1 MLTERQLEVILSVVH
16 AFIESGEEVGSRT
29 LSKRYLKGR
38 SAATIRN
45 EMADLEEMGY
55 LMQPYTSAGRVPT
68 TRAYRI
74 FVDTML
80 QRLPHNERGRGWI
93 KRIEAHR
100 DGLRGALSKASEML
114 SQLSNYVGMAA
125 VTQLAQIRLR
135 KVDFVRIDSSHC
147 LLLVILEGG
156 IVHHRMVTM
165 PCDLSQDILEDLSRR
180 INTLAGYEWSEVRET
195 LRNYISGELWR
206 YADLCGSALAE
217 LDAILAGE
225 RTKLYTGSM
234 SNLFDVPDFQD
245 IGKFRALFSI
255 LEQENELAKL
265 LEQYGMKDGI
275 GVVIGEENAAP
286 ELQNCSVVLS
296 SSSDEGTR
304 TILGVIGPKRMN
316 YERVI
321 SVLDRVLCDI
331 ESGEGDE

>member
-16 AFIESGEEVGSRT
+16 EFIESGAEVGSRT

-68 TRAYRI
+68 TRGYRI

-80 QRLPHNERGRGWI
+80 QRLPHSERGHGWI
-93 KRIEAHR
+93 KHLEAHR

-125 VTQLAQIRLR
+125 VTQLERIHL
-135 KVDFVRIDSSHC
+135 KKIDFVRVDSSHF

-156 IVHHRMVTM
+156 IVHHKMVAM
-165 PCDLSQDILEDLSRR
+165 PCDMSQEILEDLAVR
-180 INTLAGYEWSEVRET
+180 INTLAGYEWNDVREA
-195 LRNYISGELWR
+195 LRNYISGELGR
-206 YADLCGSALAE
+206 YAESCGTALAE

-255 LEQENELAKL
+255 LEQESELAKL
-265 LEQYGMKDGI
+265 LAQYGMKDGI

-286 ELQNCSVVLS
+286 ELQNCSMVLS
-296 SSSDEGTR
+296 SSTDEGTR

-321 SVLDRVLCDI
+321 SVLDRVLRDM
-331 ESGEGDE
+331 EGAEGDE